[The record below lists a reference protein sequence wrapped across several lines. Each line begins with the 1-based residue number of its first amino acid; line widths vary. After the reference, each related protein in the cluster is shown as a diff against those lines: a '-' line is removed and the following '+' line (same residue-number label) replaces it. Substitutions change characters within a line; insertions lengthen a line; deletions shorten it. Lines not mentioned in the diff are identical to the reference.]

1 MTMTNEPKDGWPE
14 TAPDAAPRVE
24 PSSNNRTF
32 TVRFD
37 QASVRR
43 AVIATMGILVAFSI
57 LKWLWDSAG
66 HFIFLFMLAWLLS
79 IAMEPSVAWF
89 SNHGIKRSLASAL
102 VIFGMIL
109 ASIAFMVLFGGIFVS
124 QSAELIKGFPETI
137 QNLVVWLNQTFN
149 LTLDPNHILDS
160 LNIDAGKIA
169 EWASTFAGGLFGIL
183 ALVFGGLFDT
193 ITMLVFA
200 YYLSADGPRLRRII
214 GSWLPARM
222 QKVFVTVWDIAV
234 VKTGGFVVSKVVL
247 AALSALFHV
256 IAFYLI
262 GVPFWLPMGIFAGIV
277 AQFIPTVGTYIG
289 IIIPALFTLA
299 VDPVKVVWIV
309 VFATIYQQIESYV
322 FTPRVSRATM
332 DVHPAIALG
341 AVFVGVELFGPIGAI
356 IGIPLAAAI
365 IAIIE
370 TYRSRYEL
378 VPELTARTQ
387 GEKDAE
393 DAFAGDPNFV
403 IPAGKPLTG
412 IATPDDPTDD
422 LKVLKDKGE
431 K

>member
-1 MTMTNEPKDGWPE
+1 MTYEPKDGWP
-14 TAPDAAPRVE
+14 TSAPDLDAT
-24 PSSNNRTF
+24 NDRTF
-32 TVRFD
+32 TIRFD
-37 QASVRR
+37 QVSVRR
-43 AVIATMGILVAFSI
+43 AVIATVGILVAFSI

-66 HFIFLFMLAWLLS
+66 HFIFLLMLAWLLS
-79 IAMEPSVAWF
+79 IAMEPSVAWLA
-89 SNHGIKRSLASAL
+89 NHGLKRGLASGL
-102 VIFGMIL
+102 VILGIIL
-109 ASIAFMVLFGGIFVS
+109 TTVAFIVLFGGIFVT
-124 QSAELIKGFPETI
+124 QSAELIKGFPETV
-137 QNLVVWLNQTFN
+137 NSVVLWLNQTFH
-149 LTLDPNHILDS
+149 LTLDTTHILDS

-169 EWASTFAGGLFGIL
+169 EWASTFAGGILGIL
-183 ALVFGGLFDT
+183 GLVFGGLFDT
-193 ITMLVFA
+193 LTIMVFG

-234 VKTGGFVVSKVVL
+234 IKTGGFVVSKIVL
-247 AALSALFHV
+247 AAMSAFFHV
-256 IAFYLI
+256 VAFYLI

-277 AQFIPTVGTYIG
+277 SQFIPTIGTYIG
-289 IIIPALFTLA
+289 IVIPALFTLA
-299 VDPVKVVWIV
+299 VDPVKVVWIIA
-309 VFATIYQQIESYV
+309 FATVYQQIESYV

-332 DVHPAIALG
+332 DVHPAIALA

-365 IAIIE
+365 LAIIE
-370 TYRSRYEL
+370 TYRNRYEL

-387 GEKDAE
+387 GEKQRD

-422 LKVLKDKGE
+422 LKALKDKGE
-431 K
+431 R

>member
-1 MTMTNEPKDGWPE
+1 MTYEPQDGWPE
-14 TAPDAAPRVE
+14 ETAPKVAQVDE
-24 PSSNNRTF
+24 SSDNRTF

-43 AVIATMGILVAFSI
+43 AVIATVGILVAFSI

-79 IAMEPSVAWF
+79 IAMEPSVAWLA
-89 SNHGIKRSLASAL
+89 NHGIKRGLASGL
-102 VIFGMIL
+102 VILGIIL
-109 ASIAFMVLFGGIFVS
+109 TTVAFVVLFGGIFVS
-124 QSAELIKGFPETI
+124 QSADLIKGFPDTVH
-137 QNLVVWLNQTFN
+137 NLVVWLNHTFN
-149 LTLDPNHILDS
+149 LNLDPNHILNS

-169 EWASTFAGGLFGIL
+169 EWASTFAGGLLGIL
-183 ALVFGGLFDT
+183 GLVFGGLFDT
-193 ITMLVFA
+193 LTMFVFA

-234 VKTGGFVVSKVVL
+234 IKTGGFVVSKVVL

-256 IAFYLI
+256 VAFYLI

-289 IIIPALFTLA
+289 IAIPALFTLA
-299 VDPVKVVWIV
+299 VDPIKVVWIIA
-309 VFATIYQQIESYV
+309 FATIYQQIESYV

-365 IAIIE
+365 LSIIE
-370 TYRSRYEL
+370 TYRNRYEL

-387 GEKDAE
+387 GEKHTE

-403 IPAGKPLTG
+403 VPAGKPLTG

-422 LKVLKDKGE
+422 LKALKDKGE

>member
-1 MTMTNEPKDGWPE
+1 MTYEPQDGWPE
-14 TAPDAAPRVE
+14 TTAGDTPPVE
-24 PSSNNRTF
+24 QSGDSRTL

-57 LKWLWDSAG
+57 LQWLWDSAA

-89 SNHGIKRSLASAL
+89 SNHGIKRGLASAL
-102 VIFGMIL
+102 VIFGIIFT
-109 ASIAFMVLFGGIFVS
+109 AIAFIVLFGGIFVS
-124 QSAELIKGFPETI
+124 QSADLIKGFPDTVHS
-137 QNLVVWLNQTFN
+137 LVVWANQTFN
-149 LTLDPNHILDS
+149 LSLDPNHILDS

-193 ITMLVFA
+193 LTMLVFA

-222 QKVFVTVWDIAV
+222 QKVFVTVWDITV
-234 VKTGGFVVSKVVL
+234 IKTGGFVVSKVVL
-247 AALSALFHV
+247 AAMSAFFHV
-256 IAFYLI
+256 VAFYLI

-299 VDPVKVVWIV
+299 ADPVKVVWIV

-370 TYRSRYEL
+370 TYRNRYDL

-387 GEKDAE
+387 GEKHSE

-403 IPAGKPLTG
+403 VPAGKPLTG

-422 LKVLKDKGE
+422 LKAVKDPGE